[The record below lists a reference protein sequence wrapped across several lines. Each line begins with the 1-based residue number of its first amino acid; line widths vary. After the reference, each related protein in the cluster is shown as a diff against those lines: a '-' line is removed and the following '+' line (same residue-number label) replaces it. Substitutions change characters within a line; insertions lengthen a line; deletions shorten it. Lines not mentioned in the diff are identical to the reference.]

1 MPEKLLSSRSV
12 VVYPYTMTD
21 KELQKIQ
28 LSFQETGID
37 AVAYF
42 EADLLTAGRDVA
54 TAFAYY
60 FNQRDI
66 VNIVLL
72 QKGNEQ
78 YTAYITGYN
87 GKNTFVEQ
95 NQLAWSANDADLAE
109 LLKKIYRSASNLKR
123 ANFLI
128 NEFPETE
135 LPVHIIS
142 GRRSEFYAIDLKVD
156 QLAVAKTGVESIDKD
171 LESIF
176 TTYPF
181 KYKLTDPG
189 LSEKE
194 LRQKGF
200 LYVLCFIHT
209 RGSVAKEILGYDISK
224 PESAYVSITYPDAT
238 AQLKNISADTPIYK
252 FYFKHID
259 SGNVFLG
266 TKWDADLT
274 WQQALKNHLM
284 AFKTELKIN

>member
-42 EADLLTAGRDVA
+42 EADLLTAGKDVG

-72 QKGNEQ
+72 QKENGQ
-78 YTAYITGYN
+78 YTAYITGFN
-87 GKNTFVEQ
+87 GKHTFIEQ

-109 LLKKIYRSASNLKR
+109 LLKKIHRSASNLKR
-123 ANFLI
+123 GNFLI
-128 NEFPETE
+128 NEFPETK

-274 WQQALKNHLM
+274 WQQALKNHLI
-284 AFKTELKIN
+284 AFKTELKVN